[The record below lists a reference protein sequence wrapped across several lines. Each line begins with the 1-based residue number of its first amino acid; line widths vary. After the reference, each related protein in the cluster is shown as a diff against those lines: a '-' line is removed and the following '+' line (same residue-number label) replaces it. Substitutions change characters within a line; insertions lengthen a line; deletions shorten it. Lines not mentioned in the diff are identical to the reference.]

1 MDDKPRN
8 PLYEILDAVSNID
21 AQSQLKEISILPRI
35 LTNINENTRLK
46 TGSIWISWK
55 NKDVSDNNTAKFI
68 NSSNKVVY
76 FGNPPCNSVSL
87 SQTARKMPLTPS
99 DGATFELHD

>member
-46 TGSIWISWK
+46 TGSI
-55 NKDVSDNNTAKFI
+55 
-68 NSSNKVVY
+68 
-76 FGNPPCNSVSL
+76 
-87 SQTARKMPLTPS
+87 
-99 DGATFELHD
+99 